1 MSVRERTGR
10 TKQDRMVGASTDTR
24 SMKYTVSLKA
34 TAGTNQPR
42 LAGRGCVQ
50 DVGNRTLT
58 KFVSAS

>member
-34 TAGTNQPR
+34 TAGTKQPR
-42 LAGRGCVQ
+42 LTGRE
-50 DVGNRTLT
+50 VG
-58 KFVSAS
+58 KMFEKGP